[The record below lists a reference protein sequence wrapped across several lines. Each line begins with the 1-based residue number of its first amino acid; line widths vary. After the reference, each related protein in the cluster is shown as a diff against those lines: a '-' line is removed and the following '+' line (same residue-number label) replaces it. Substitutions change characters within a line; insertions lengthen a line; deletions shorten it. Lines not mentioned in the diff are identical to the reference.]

1 VVEIKEKIKK
11 GCTIQ
16 VIMIMIKCKGR
27 KGREGGRKG
36 DGKRGKREGRI
47 KRDQSEGGINGK

>member
-1 VVEIKEKIKK
+1 M
-11 GCTIQ
+11 
-16 VIMIMIKCKGR
+16 IMIMTKCKGR